1 MDTRVAA
8 PHGPRHHRPH
18 AMPLNADISPLARV
32 MRRIDEAA
40 DGAPSPDA
48 VPTGF
53 GSVDKLLGGGV
64 RRGDLVVI
72 GGDVACG
79 KSALAL
85 AFALRAAAAG
95 RNALFLSGEMSVTR
109 VMERALAIEGRVAID
124 DIRNGSLDDEARAS
138 LGAAAVRLRDRAPH
152 VGRLSAGGVQAI
164 GDELRRRLHTEL
176 AVLDSLQSM
185 ATGSRTRDEELA
197 AIVHELK
204 RVAVEQEIAVV
215 VTTQLPLLSRS
226 RGDLRPRLEDYGA
239 LGAVAELAD
248 VVLALFREE
257 MYDSS
262 HGIEGATELIANKNR
277 NGATSYAD
285 LYFYRQWMRFED
297 MLDPER

>member
-1 MDTRVAA
+1 
-8 PHGPRHHRPH
+8 
-18 AMPLNADISPLARV
+18 MPLNADISPLARV
-32 MRRIDEAA
+32 MRRVDEAT
-40 DGAPSPDA
+40 DGAAAPDT

-53 GSVDKLLGGGV
+53 GSVDKLLGGGL

-72 GGDVACG
+72 GGDVASG

-95 RNALFLSGEMSVTR
+95 RDALFLSGEMSVTR
-109 VMERALAIEGRVAID
+109 VMERALAIEGRVAVD
-124 DIRNGSLDDEARAS
+124 DIRNGSLDDESRAS

-152 VGRLSAGGVQAI
+152 VDRLSGGDIAAI
-164 GDELRRRLHTEL
+164 GDELRRRLDIEL
-176 AVLDSLQSM
+176 VVLDSLQSM
-185 ATGSRTRDEELA
+185 TTGSRTRDEELA
-197 AIVHELK
+197 AVVQELK
-204 RVAVEQEIAVV
+204 RVAVEQDIAIV

-226 RGDLRPRLEDYGA
+226 RADLRPRLEDYGA

-248 VVLALFREE
+248 VVLGLFREQ
-257 MYDSS
+257 MYDAS
-262 HGIEGATELIANKNR
+262 HGIDGATELIVNKNR

-285 LYFYRQWMRFED
+285 LYFYKQWMRFED

>member
-1 MDTRVAA
+1 MGTGDAA
-8 PHGPRHHRPH
+8 PHRSRRLRNH

-32 MRRIDEAA
+32 MRRVDEAT
-40 DGAPSPDA
+40 DGAAAPDA

-53 GSVDKLLGGGV
+53 GSVDKLLGGGL

-72 GGDVACG
+72 GGDVASG

-85 AFALRAAAAG
+85 AFALRAAAAE

-124 DIRNGSLDDEARAS
+124 DIRNGSLDDESRAS
-138 LGAAAVRLRDRAPH
+138 LGAAAVRLRDWAPH
-152 VGRLSAGGVQAI
+152 VDRLSGGDIAAI
-164 GDELRRRLHTEL
+164 GDELRRRLDIEL
-176 AVLDSLQSM
+176 VVLDSLQSM
-185 ATGSRTRDEELA
+185 TTGARTRDEELA
-197 AIVHELK
+197 AIVQELK

-215 VTTQLPLLSRS
+215 VTTQLPLLPRS
-226 RGDLRPRLEDYGA
+226 RADLRPRLEDYGA

-248 VVLALFREE
+248 VVLGLFREE

-262 HGIEGATELIANKNR
+262 HGIDGATELIVNKNR

-285 LYFYRQWMRFED
+285 LYFYKQWMRFED